1 MPPLMAGAS
10 PRFGPIF
17 VGTKAPDT
25 FHEEGL
31 YAFRFDVNGDSH
43 EEVTFKF
50 ASARLGMP

>member
-1 MPPLMAGAS
+1 MAGAS